1 MAKQNVPSPDWTALA
16 FNVRSLFTPAAPISK
31 AELFA
36 GRREQLDRLFEAIAE
51 TGRHAVLFGERGV
64 GQTSLGNVFHELL
77 TNQQGLA
84 NVVSIRK
91 QASPADNYSSLWRKV
106 FRDMVFERRLK
117 GAYGNDEVQSG
128 SISDRYPDEIEP
140 DDVVREIGRFAE
152 QTHPIIVF
160 DEFDRITDQSTKR
173 VMSHT
178 IKALSDT
185 GITATIVLVGVA
197 DDINSLVEEHASVT
211 RNISEIKMPRMST
224 DELNLILSNRYVKVG
239 MAIDGDA
246 RWKIVT
252 LSRGLPEFVH
262 SLGRSAAL
270 HAIGEKRL
278 KITESDVDAG
288 ILQILA
294 QSDQSANAAYKKAI
308 DSNRKEALYRQVL
321 LACAITKTDDEGKFA
336 PKDVVQ
342 PLSGILGKKTDIAN
356 FQNHLGAFNS
366 DERGSILERFGK
378 ERAYKYRFKDPKMQP
393 YVLMQGIASG
403 ALSKDALKILSVP
416 EQPRL
421 STEF

>member
-1 MAKQNVPSPDWTALA
+1 LA

-64 GQTSLGNVFHELL
+64 GKTSLGNVFHELL

-246 RWKIVT
+246 RWKIVA

-278 KITESDVDAG
+278 KITESDVDAAFCKSW
-288 ILQILA
+288 LNQINPQMQLI
-294 QSDQSANAAYKKAI
+294 K
-308 DSNRKEALYRQVL
+308 RQLIVIGKRR
-321 LACAITKTDDEGKFA
+321 CTGKFCSPA
-336 PKDVVQ
+336 PSPRPMMKVNLRLRTWFSRLAASSARRRTS
-342 PLSGILGKKTDIAN
+342 PTSKI
-356 FQNHLGAFNS
+356 
-366 DERGSILERFGK
+366 ILELSTVMSADR
-378 ERAYKYRFKDPKMQP
+378 YWN
-393 YVLMQGIASG
+393 VLAKSGLISIASRTRKC
-403 ALSKDALKILSVP
+403 SP
-416 EQPRL
+416 
-421 STEF
+421 TC

>member
-1 MAKQNVPSPDWTALA
+1 
-16 FNVRSLFTPAAPISK
+16 
-31 AELFA
+31 
-36 GRREQLDRLFEAIAE
+36 
-51 TGRHAVLFGERGV
+51 
-64 GQTSLGNVFHELL
+64 
-77 TNQQGLA
+77 
-84 NVVSIRK
+84 
-91 QASPADNYSSLWRKV
+91 
-106 FRDMVFERRLK
+106 MVFGRRLK
-117 GAYGNDEVQSG
+117 GAYGNEEVQSG

-246 RWKIVT
+246 RWKIVA

-294 QSDQSANAAYKKAI
+294 QSDQSANAAYKQAI

-342 PLSGILGKKTDIAN
+342 PLSDILADGNSGDCDGVADDIGWALLALNLEASIFLPYQHFEQRASRSRRYHRRCARNFKLSRLTRELRPIRKKN
-356 FQNHLGAFNS
+356 G
-366 DERGSILERFGK
+366 
-378 ERAYKYRFKDPKMQP
+378 
-393 YVLMQGIASG
+393 GIA
-403 ALSKDALKILSVP
+403 ASVFSFVNRP
-416 EQPRL
+416 KPYPSRPAACA
-421 STEF
+421 SRV